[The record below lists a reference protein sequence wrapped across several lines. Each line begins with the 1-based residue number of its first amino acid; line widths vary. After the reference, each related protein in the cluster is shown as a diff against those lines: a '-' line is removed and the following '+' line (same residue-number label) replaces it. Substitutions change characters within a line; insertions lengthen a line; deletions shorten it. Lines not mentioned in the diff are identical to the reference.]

1 MNCVINITTGEVVD
15 GPANSPFER
24 FSLQAGY
31 RVVPA
36 EGFIPPDRRKWRGNT
51 ARDGV
56 ELRPQAEIDAID
68 SNDAAVLARP
78 ANALAA
84 IRNQL
89 AALLGETDA
98 GTMARTQAIAN
109 LAGVTQEL
117 GRIEVLLKRIVV
129 ILRQGIIE
137 DVQ

>member
-1 MNCVINITTGEVVD
+1 
-15 GPANSPFER
+15 
-24 FSLQAGY
+24 
-31 RVVPA
+31 
-36 EGFIPPDRRKWRGNT
+36 
-51 ARDGV
+51 V

-89 AALLGETDA
+89 ASLLGETDA